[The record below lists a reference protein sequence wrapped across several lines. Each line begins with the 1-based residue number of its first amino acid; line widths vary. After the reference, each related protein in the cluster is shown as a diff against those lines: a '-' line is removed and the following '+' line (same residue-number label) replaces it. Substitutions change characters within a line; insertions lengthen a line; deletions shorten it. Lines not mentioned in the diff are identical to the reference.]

1 MQVYMAGT
9 KIDRALYLT
18 VCKDDDRIHT
28 ERVKYDKDV
37 AHKAIERG
45 KRIALTDRMPEPISS
60 DPSWYQCKFC
70 DAHDFCHQ
78 SKTTKHVNCRT
89 CANSTSMPDSTWRCE
104 RHDADDIPVDYQREG
119 CESHVLHPD
128 LVPWKRKDGPD
139 QWTAIYEINGVDLA
153 NGEGDANVYTSKEL
167 LANPAA
173 CAGGDPFVA
182 ELRKDF
188 DGRIVG

>member
-1 MQVYMAGT
+1 
-9 KIDRALYLT
+9 
-18 VCKDDDRIHT
+18 
-28 ERVKYDKDV
+28 
-37 AHKAIERG
+37 
-45 KRIALTDRMPEPISS
+45 MPEPISS

-70 DAHDFCHQ
+70 DAHEFCHE

-89 CANSTSMPDSTWRCE
+89 CAHATALQDSTWHCARW
-104 RHDADDIPVDYQREG
+104 DAVIPLDTQKEG

-139 QWTAIYEINGVDLA
+139 EWTAVYEINGVDLA

-182 ELRKDF
+182 ELRKEF
-188 DGRIVG
+188 DGRVVG